1 MIAFIVYSI
10 LGTLFLGY
18 LFMEKSFRD
27 YETSVRKK
35 SKTKINPRT
44 NYK

>member
-10 LGTLFLGY
+10 LGILFLGY
-18 LFMEKSFRD
+18 LFMEKSFRS
-27 YETSVRKK
+27 YETSVRKE
-35 SKTKINPRT
+35 SKTRNKPRT